1 MELLNMP
8 PRLLVFDMDG
18 TFMDS
23 QIFHAKTF
31 HRFINRY
38 IAPIDFETTRR
49 KMGNTVRHILTE
61 AGVPPEEMAAVYAQ
75 LTEFCE
81 HDIDDLIAEVGV
93 IDGIRDALVNARARG
108 LRCIVLTNSMETV
121 AKKMLT
127 YHGLLTLFDNVSGA
141 DLASNDKVDRCNT
154 IIKSRGFCP
163 ADTVCIGD
171 SEFDIE
177 MANSVGTRSCFVK
190 TDYSW
195 YRSEAYIMEYLK
207 PTYVVSALN
216 QIPDVF
222 YGGES
227 K

>member
-1 MELLNMP
+1 
-8 PRLLVFDMDG
+8 
-18 TFMDS
+18 
-23 QIFHAKTF
+23 
-31 HRFINRY
+31 
-38 IAPIDFETTRR
+38 
-49 KMGNTVRHILTE
+49 
-61 AGVPPEEMAAVYAQ
+61 
-75 LTEFCE
+75 
-81 HDIDDLIAEVGV
+81 
-93 IDGIRDALVNARARG
+93 
-108 LRCIVLTNSMETV
+108 
-121 AKKMLT
+121 MLT
-127 YHGLLTLFDNVSGA
+127 YHGLLTLFDNISGA

-154 IIKSRGFCP
+154 IIKSRRFCP

-190 TDYSW
+190 TGYSW